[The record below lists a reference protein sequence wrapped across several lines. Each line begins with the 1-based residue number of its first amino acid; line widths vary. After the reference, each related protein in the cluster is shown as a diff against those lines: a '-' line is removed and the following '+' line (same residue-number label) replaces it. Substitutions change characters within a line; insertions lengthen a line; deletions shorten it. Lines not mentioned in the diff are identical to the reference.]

1 MSLWYCHKSSEII
14 QTLACDH
21 YDGFQ
26 HLSFII
32 FFVKLGFTIL
42 KII

>member
-1 MSLWYCHKSSEII
+1 MSLWYCHKSNEII
-14 QTLACDH
+14 QTFLACDY

-32 FFVKLGFTIL
+32 FTNLGFTIL